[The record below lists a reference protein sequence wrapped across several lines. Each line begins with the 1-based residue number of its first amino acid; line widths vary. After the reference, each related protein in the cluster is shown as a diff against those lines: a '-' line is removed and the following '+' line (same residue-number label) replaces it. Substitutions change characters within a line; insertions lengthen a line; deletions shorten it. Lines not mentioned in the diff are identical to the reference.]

1 MRIQIEDR
9 CWRAFALRL
18 LLCTALLGVLLLAV
32 TASVRAAGRIYWSNL
47 NSNSI
52 SYANLDGSGAVN
64 LPIDPATLD
73 GPMGLA
79 IDSAAGKI
87 YWANFGFV
95 LRDSGTTIG
104 VANLD
109 GSDAHILPLPAGMV
123 HAPHGLAINAG
134 KLYWTNRDPGSGQS
148 WIGVANLDGS
158 GAAFFNAGAA
168 TVNGPRGLAIDQNKL
183 YWANWNGNSIS
194 FANLGGGGG
203 GNLNAGG
210 ATVQGPEGV
219 AFDRAGRLFFSN
231 FDETAHPNRISYLR
245 LDGSGGADLDT
256 SPLTPDDPHGVAI
269 DPPAG
274 RIYWAEYDG
283 GRISYANLSGG
294 GGTVL
299 NTAGVT
305 PNGPELPVLLEPPA
319 GAGGPQINGSGAPRA
334 KLRCTQGSWGPDM
347 LDTLLYRAPR
357 SYSYSWIRQGK
368 TVPGANTNT
377 LKSKG
382 VAEYR
387 CRVAASNL
395 VGSAAQ
401 IGELQAT
408 FKVGKETLD
417 AGSGTA
423 RLLVAVPGPG
433 KLSLRG
439 KGIAKTRLRRFE
451 RAGETVARKVKH
463 RGKVR
468 LLVAASGKAEK
479 RLRRSGH
486 ATLKAKVV
494 YAPRG
499 GVASVQ
505 ARHLKLVER

>member
-1 MRIQIEDR
+1 MRIQIEEGR
-9 CWRAFALRL
+9 SRAFALRL
-18 LLCTALLGVLLLAV
+18 LACMALLSALLLAAA
-32 TASVRAAGRIYWSNL
+32 ASARAAGRIYWSNL

-52 SYANLDGSGAVN
+52 SYANLDGSGAAN

-95 LRDSGTTIG
+95 VRDSGTTIG

-109 GSDAHILPLPAGMV
+109 GSDAHILPLPAGLV

-134 KLYWTNRDPGSGQS
+134 KLYWTNHDPASGQS

-158 GAAFFNAGAA
+158 GAAFFNPGAGA
-168 TVNGPRGLAIDQNKL
+168 VNDPRGLAIDQDKL
-183 YWANWNGNSIS
+183 YWANYGGNSIS

-203 GNLNAGG
+203 GSLNAGG

-231 FDETAHPNRISYLR
+231 FSSADRISYLR

-256 SPLTPDDPHGVAI
+256 SPLTPDHPHGVAI

-319 GAGGPQINGSGAPRA
+319 GAGGPQINGSGAPGS
-334 KLRCTQGSWGPDM
+334 KLRCTQGKWGPDM
-347 LDTLLYRAPR
+347 LDTLLYRAPQ
-357 SYSYSWIRQGK
+357 SYAYSWIRQGK
-368 TVPGANTNT
+368 TVPGANTSS
-377 LKSKG
+377 LKAKG

-395 VGSAAQ
+395 AGSAAQ

-408 FKVGKETLD
+408 FKVVKETLD
-417 AGSGTA
+417 RSNGTA

-433 KLSLRG
+433 RLTVRG
-439 KGIAKTRLRRFE
+439 KGIAKRRLRGFE
-451 RAGETVARKVKH
+451 RGGGALARKVKH
-463 RGKVR
+463 RGKVG
-468 LLVAASGKAEK
+468 LQVAATGKAEK
-479 RLRRSGH
+479 RLRRRGH

-505 ARHLKLVER
+505 VRRLTLVER